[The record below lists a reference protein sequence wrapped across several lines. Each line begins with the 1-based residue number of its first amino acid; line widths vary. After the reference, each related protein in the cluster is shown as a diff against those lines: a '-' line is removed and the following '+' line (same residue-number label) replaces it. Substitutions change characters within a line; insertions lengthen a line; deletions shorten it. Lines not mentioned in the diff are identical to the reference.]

1 MKIVQLATAVS
12 MLVVPALVGAVSAAA
27 QTITQDA
34 GASVHRGVDT
44 DANQRR
50 VTKTRSGVTVYRGQ
64 SSGPAPKASPVR
76 AEPRVQVRGGK
87 NLWVVDTA
95 SGEVVGC
102 DLRRTAYGTRRV
114 RCSSD
119 R

>member
-12 MLVVPALVGAVSAAA
+12 MLVVPALVGAVSGTA
-27 QTITQDA
+27 QTITQNA
-34 GASVHRGVDT
+34 GVSVHRGVDT

-50 VTKTRSGVTVYRGQ
+50 VSKTRGVTVYRGE
-64 SSGPAPKASPVR
+64 SSGPAPMVSPAR
-76 AEPRVQVRGGK
+76 TEPRIQVRGGE
-87 NLWVVDTA
+87 NLWVVDTV